1 MPAVAIE
8 ARDIQATYG
17 ERPGSGGMEAAT
29 AAVRAGGERSRP
41 LDGVSLAVNSGE
53 FVCLLGPNGAGKSTL
68 LRVMAGTLAP
78 VRGEVLLFGKDLATL
93 DRQEIARSIAVVPQ
107 QSDVAWAF
115 AVRDVVTMGRA
126 PHQRGWMVATTEDR
140 RVVSEVIEQ
149 CDLTALAERQVAEL
163 SGGEQRRV
171 AIARALAQ
179 RPKVLLLDEPGAFL
193 DIKHQVALCDLLAEI
208 VQEREVACIAAMHDL
223 NVAAQYAT
231 RVALAKKG
239 RLVGVGSVTEVMTE
253 AKLGEV
259 FETELYA
266 GLIDATKTK
275 FFIPVRSNGR
285 RAR

>member
-1 MPAVAIE
+1 
-8 ARDIQATYG
+8 
-17 ERPGSGGMEAAT
+17 MEAAT